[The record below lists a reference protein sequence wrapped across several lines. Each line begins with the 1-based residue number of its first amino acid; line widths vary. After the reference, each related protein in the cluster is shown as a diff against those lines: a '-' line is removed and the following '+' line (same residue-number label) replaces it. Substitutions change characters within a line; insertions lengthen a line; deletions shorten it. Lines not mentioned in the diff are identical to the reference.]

1 MQRFRKL
8 TKVEKHKAK
17 NMYHI
22 IHLLVGIFIC
32 VRNNTLT
39 LRKNNMNNCHHEDPE
54 KYFSNKIFRNYC
66 LVFSEFSS
74 LICALKCCYSTCT
87 FPSLLPLFIQ
97 KLVTHLLTYKSFLLW
112 LIQQHPT
119 RKQPYPPTP
128 TPFSSTLFTSLLIFL
143 FSLVLPPNGRI
154 VFPPVILS
162 LTRRY
167 VVE

>member
-74 LICALKCCYSTCT
+74 VVILLA
-87 FPSLLPLFIQ
+87 PSLPFFPFSF
-97 KLVTHLLTYKSFLLW
+97 KNWSLTYSPTNHFFFDSFSNTQQENNPTHPPPPHFRTPFLL
-112 LIQQHPT
+112 H
-119 RKQPYPPTP
+119 Y
-128 TPFSSTLFTSLLIFL
+128 
-143 FSLVLPPNGRI
+143 
-154 VFPPVILS
+154 
-162 LTRRY
+162 
-167 VVE
+167 